1 MSATGYNE
9 AEQYL
14 TTDNSTVTSA
24 LPISAPSFIGPMVPS
39 GNITFPGDVT
49 VQGTLTAETITYLD
63 QNVIVSDHVE
73 INSTSNSI
81 PALKVTSSG
90 TADIF
95 QAVDG
100 DTSEIFKLTSTG
112 DVNVNAQF
120 TIDGTTGN
128 TFTNGTL
135 GVDGLLSSQG
145 GITNSGPISSTGNIN
160 AIASI
165 TYNSSTATT
174 GSVLDLSVAQTSLIT
189 PKGTTAQR
197 PTGVKGMIRYN
208 SDSDAFEGYSGSS
221 AAWAAIGGTQ
231 TGPTWTTDTKSY
243 TSYGLFQAPGQQIS
257 AASITGTP
265 TNMVALCQTED
276 YAIFSDRATTAY
288 IWLFT
293 NVGGTWGFAARYA
306 TLYAANQAKCVGNQI
321 VLLTTDS
328 ITNSATQEWLFTA
341 GSPGSLTNVR
351 NIATAGSAVYT
362 GLDFIANYVSFY
374 DQTNT
379 TARVYQFDG
388 VSSWSALTNSN
399 FATGFTVSNY
409 DVTTMCSSP
418 LQLITAD
425 STSGT
430 TATYRCY
437 TITPGSPGS
446 INTTP
451 AQTIT
456 LTANTPTGFNTYI
469 DSQCYYDNTNVAY
482 TYLHISA
489 NHSNCGGT
497 TLGGLLSYEYSG
509 GSWVFRN
516 SFTLGQT
523 NGDYA
528 GWGVVNPTYFG
539 SHGGITLYNDTLTV
553 ITDPNAILQFNLVK
567 TAGAPYITCTL
578 ASSFY
583 PTGSSFSYHTNI
595 TQSVDGQYFSIYSND
610 GATPEYINIF
620 GPRTADSTTNVD
632 YQDTVDNVECSG
644 NLYCNG
650 DFIRLPVTPAGD
662 IQSLVPATPE
672 GLFFIDS
679 VTGTLKYLFNN
690 TWQTL
695 AFGSST
701 GGTGPTGGYVPG
713 SGNLNIT
720 GGIVNVSQLN
730 TGTLDSVSTTQIL
743 MPNQPYDVVVVRFDG
758 QLSGSA
764 SILSQTNNLC
774 SGGYSVAWVKNGTG
788 DYNLNFTAV
797 SGHVSSI
804 SKVVCAGSS
813 LVWGSSS
820 AFIFAKQN
828 TTADL
833 QIGCLDTSSGSVDTS
848 GVLTCYVIRT

>member
-208 SDSDAFEGYSGSS
+208 SDSDAFEGYSGASP
-221 AAWAAIGGTQ
+221 AWGAIGGAAS
-231 TGPTWTTDTKSY
+231 GPTYTTDTKSY
-243 TSYGLFQAPGQQIS
+243 TSYGLYQAPGQQIS
-257 AASITGTP
+257 ASSITGTP
-265 TNMVALCQTED
+265 SYMQVMCMTEN
-276 YAIFSDRATTAY
+276 FLLMSDGSSSSY
-288 IWLFT
+288 MWLFINT
-293 NVGGTWGFAARYA
+293 AGTWSFAARYA
-306 TLYAANQAKCVGNQI
+306 TTYVVNQAKCVGNQI

-328 ITNSATQEWLFTA
+328 SANYSCQEWLYSAGAVSFVRTIASGNVNAAGLGMIANYVSFFDITNSTVRLYKFDGVSTWTGVTNQNFSAGFSIGNNDSTCLCSNPLQLITSDASAGTNATHRFYTITA
-341 GSPGSLTNVR
+341 GSPGSVNT
-351 NIATAGSAVYT
+351 SAV
-362 GLDFIANYVSFY
+362 
-374 DQTNT
+374 
-379 TARVYQFDG
+379 
-388 VSSWSALTNSN
+388 
-399 FATGFTVSNY
+399 
-409 DVTTMCSSP
+409 
-418 LQLITAD
+418 
-425 STSGT
+425 
-430 TATYRCY
+430 
-437 TITPGSPGS
+437 
-446 INTTP
+446 
-451 AQTIT
+451 QTIT
-456 LTANTPTGFNTYI
+456 LTANTPSGFSNYAY
-469 DSQCYYDNTNVAY
+469 SQPTVDLTNVSYSYIHFTASQ
-482 TYLHISA
+482 SA
-489 NHSNCGGT
+489 LGGT
-497 TLGGLLSYEYSG
+497 NVGGMVSYQYTG
-509 GSWVFRN
+509 GSWTFRN
-516 SFTLGQT
+516 SFTLGQASS
-523 NGDYA
+523 DYA
-528 GWGVVNPTYFG
+528 GGGLLVCLYYG
-539 SHGGITLYNDTLTV
+539 SGLGMSVWNDTLTV
-553 ITDPNAILQFNLVK
+553 GTYTNKLLQFNLVK

-578 ASSFY
+578 GSNFFPSGAQFNGY
-583 PTGSSFSYHTNI
+583 MPLVEAVTGNYVAVFSN
-595 TQSVDGQYFSIYSND
+595 N

-620 GPRTADSTTNVD
+620 GPRTSNSTTNVD
-632 YQDTVDNVECSG
+632 YENTSDNVECSG

-650 DFIRLPVTPAGD
+650 AFIRMPVTSAGT
-662 IQSLVPATPE
+662 IQSLTPALMD

-679 VTGTLKYLFNN
+679 TTGVMRYLFNGS
-690 TWQTL
+690 WQTL
-695 AFGSST
+695 SFGSST
-701 GGTGPTGGYVPG
+701 GGSIGGTGYVAN
-713 SGNLNIT
+713 SGNLGLT
-720 GGIVNVSQLN
+720 GALINASQLN
-730 TGTLDSVSTTQIL
+730 SGAVNSVGTTQIL